1 MIFPSNSK
9 LGQLF
14 SRSRRRI
21 REQRAKGG
29 VKGKRTGRCYRREGS
44 RETGRH
50 CSSRPASVVTAATP
64 SVIRTGRRDKAD
76 VSRFSR
82 SASITKS
89 FFSMG
94 LDLYSGTSRLFYDR
108 RVRFRE
114 KKASPLARLRRSW
127 KEGSLASFEFTLHRI
142 IFHNE
147 SSLIN

>member
-1 MIFPSNSK
+1 M
-9 LGQLF
+9 
-14 SRSRRRI
+14 
-21 REQRAKGG
+21 
-29 VKGKRTGRCYRREGS
+29 
-44 RETGRH
+44 
-50 CSSRPASVVTAATP
+50 VTAATP

-114 KKASPLARLRRSW
+114 PVFSR
-127 KEGSLASFEFTLHRI
+127 KEGLAVKKILERGISREFRI
-142 IFHNE
+142 Y
-147 SSLIN
+147 SSSNHFP

>member
-1 MIFPSNSK
+1 M
-9 LGQLF
+9 
-14 SRSRRRI
+14 
-21 REQRAKGG
+21 
-29 VKGKRTGRCYRREGS
+29 
-44 RETGRH
+44 
-50 CSSRPASVVTAATP
+50 VTAATP

-114 KKASPLARLRRSW
+114 PAFSR
-127 KEGSLASFEFTLHRI
+127 KEGLAVGKVKKILERGISREFRI
-142 IFHNE
+142 Y
-147 SSLIN
+147 SSSNHFP